1 MKMASGTTKKSSG
14 RRKSISYARF
24 GYFFIIPFF
33 VVYLIFSLI
42 PLISTFWYS
51 TTNIGD
57 VTAGFNGFS
66 NTVVY
71 YDQYLD
77 LNAIYA
83 KKIQDQVGVSTKDYS
98 KIKAYFSLQ
107 AIVRD
112 YNPFNEEGMNAIASL
127 DKLSDSTKASVNAY
141 MTSKNPSDLTSD
153 ALKELAEY
161 RKNFSALD
169 KNIMDQLPAVL
180 AAVNTIKDAASA
192 EAAATTDT
200 TATDVKPEEA
210 ILPSIQSAI
219 DELTALKA
227 ADVTDENKTAVM
239 AVDYYAK
246 KLNGD
251 KAPANAFDFL
261 IKYYGTFQ
269 TGAASV
275 HDYNFYTTSAG
286 LVQYGAIT
294 TDFTGDLKAILA
306 SDDWLTTINALTS
319 VSKLDSY
326 ANAQADIHNETL
338 YADLKALSDAGIIQ
352 GEPLVEKDGALA
364 VDTDKSLVA
373 QMRTLI
379 DTNYKSDPNEIKAV
393 SHIRN
398 LLIYTDDKSY
408 KAVLDNVE
416 AVKAAGG
423 ISTFMNFSGD
433 REVDTALYLSYKDAI
448 GLSDKLSLARY
459 QELDA
464 ARKESSVKT
473 AQEALKKA
481 QGELPKAQAAY
492 DSALAGGD
500 KKEIANANNALA
512 KIKNTIKASNDTIKS
527 PSGIFQKADA
537 KSSFVFIGL
546 ENYKSI
552 FTDNTRFTKVLGDMT
567 TTMLMWA
574 MNFVPQIL
582 LALLLAAWMTDSRMH
597 LKGLN
602 AMKALIYLPNIMTA
616 ATVAI
621 FFYRS
626 FQFSTNPVSKSMAQ
640 QILLLFG
647 HPEGFNFF
655 ANPWA
660 TRTLVAFINFWMW
673 YGNTM
678 IVLIAGISSISTS
691 LFESAQIDGA
701 SNGQIFRRITI
712 PLIRPIMLYTLITA
726 LIGGLQMYDIPK
738 LLNNGEPT
746 IMFLGTKLKST
757 ETILMY
763 IQDQAFGIKSNHFI
777 GVAAAVS
784 VLLFA
789 ITSLISALLFY
800 VMRDKD
806 ASRARKLAKKGGIV
820 R

>member
-1 MKMASGTTKKSSG
+1 MASGTTKKSSG

-33 VVYLIFSLI
+33 VVYLIFSLT
-42 PLISTFWYS
+42 PLFSTFWYS

-57 VTAGFNGFS
+57 ITAEFNGFS

-83 KKIQDQVGVSTKDYS
+83 KKIQDQVGISAKEYS
-98 KIKAYFSLQ
+98 RIKSYFSLQ

-112 YNPFNEEGMNAIASL
+112 YDPFNEEGMNAIAGLTS
-127 DKLSDSTKASVNAY
+127 LSDSTKTSINAY
-141 MTSKNPSDLTSD
+141 MASKNPADLTVD
-153 ALKELAEY
+153 ALKELADY

-180 AAVNTIKDAASA
+180 SAVNAITTVATDESAA
-192 EAAATTDT
+192 TDT
-200 TATDVKPEEA
+200 TATDEKPEDA
-210 ILPSIQSAI
+210 ILPSIQTAI
-219 DELTALKA
+219 DDLTALKA
-227 ADVTDENKTAVM
+227 AEVTEENKAAVM
-239 AVDYYAK
+239 AVDYYAA
-246 KLNGD
+246 KLNGG

-269 TGAASV
+269 NGAASV
-275 HDYNFYTTSAG
+275 HDYNFYTTSVG
-286 LVQYGAIT
+286 LVQYGAIK

-306 SDDWLTTINALTS
+306 SDDWLTTINSLSS
-319 VSKLDSY
+319 VSKLESY
-326 ANAQADIHNETL
+326 SNAESDIHSETL
-338 YADLKALSDAGIIQ
+338 YADLKVLSDAGIIQ
-352 GEPLVEKDGALA
+352 GEPLVEKDGALT
-364 VDTDKSLVA
+364 VDTANSLVA
-373 QMRTLI
+373 QLRTLI
-379 DTNYKSDPNEIKAV
+379 DTNYQSDPNEIKAV
-393 SHIRN
+393 AHIRN
-398 LLIYTDDKSY
+398 LLIYTDDKSF
-408 KAVLDNVE
+408 KAVLDNVDT
-416 AVKAAGG
+416 VKSAGG
-423 ISTFMNFSGD
+423 ISSFMNFSAD
-433 REVDTALYLSYKDAI
+433 RSVDTALYLSYKDAV

-459 QELDA
+459 EELDTA
-464 ARKESSVKT
+464 KKESVVKA
-473 AQEALKKA
+473 AQDALKKA
-481 QGELPKAQAAY
+481 QAELPKAQAAY
-492 DSALAGGD
+492 DKAFAGGD
-500 KKEIANANNALA
+500 KKAILNTKNDLA
-512 KIKNTIKASNDTIKS
+512 KINNTIKSSNDTIKN
-527 PSGIFQKADA
+527 PSGIFQKADT
-537 KSSFVFIGL
+537 KSSFVFVGL

-552 FTDNTRFTKVLGDMT
+552 FTDNTRFIKVFGDMLNT
-567 TTMLMWA
+567 VMMWA

-582 LALLLAAWMTDSRMH
+582 LALLLAAWMTDSRLH

-626 FQFSTNPVSKSMAQ
+626 FQFSTNPATKSMAQ
-640 QILLLFG
+640 QVLLLFG
-647 HPEGFNFF
+647 HPEGYNFF

-660 TRTLVAFINFWMW
+660 TRTLVAFVNFWMW

-726 LIGGLQMYDIPK
+726 LIGGLQMFDIPNIMANK
-738 LLNNGEPT
+738 GEPT
-746 IMFLGTKLKST
+746 IMFFGTKLKST
-757 ETILMY
+757 QTILMY
-763 IQDQAFGIKSNHFI
+763 IQDQAFGNRSIHYI
-777 GVAAAVS
+777 GLAAAVS
-784 VLLFA
+784 VLLFVL
-789 ITSLISALLFY
+789 TSLISALLFY

-806 ASRARKLAKKGGIV
+806 ASRAKKLAKKGGAV

>member
-24 GYFFIIPFF
+24 GYYFIIPFF
-33 VVYLIFSLI
+33 VVYLIFSLT

-57 VTAGFNGFS
+57 ITAEFNGFS

-83 KKIQDQVGVSTKDYS
+83 KKIQDQVGVSTKEYS
-98 KIKAYFSLQ
+98 RIKSYFSLQ

-112 YNPFNEEGMNAIASL
+112 YDPFNEEGMNAIASL
-127 DKLSDSTKASVNAY
+127 TKLSDSTKASINAY
-141 MTSKNPSDLTSD
+141 MASKDPSDLTVD

-180 AAVNTIKDAASA
+180 TAVNAIKDAATADAS
-192 EAAATTDT
+192 ATTDA
-200 TATDVKPEEA
+200 TAADVKPEDA

-227 ADVTDENKTAVM
+227 AGTTDENKTAVM

-275 HDYNFYTTSAG
+275 HDYNFYTTSVG
-286 LVQYGAIT
+286 LVQYGAIK

-319 VSKLDSY
+319 VSKFESY
-326 ANAQADIHNETL
+326 ANAQSDIHNETL

-352 GEPLVEKDGALA
+352 GEILVEKDGALA
-364 VDTDKSLVA
+364 VDTEKSLIS

-393 SHIRN
+393 AHIRN
-398 LLIYTDDKSY
+398 LLIYTDDKSF
-408 KAVLDNVE
+408 KAVLDNVDTI
-416 AVKAAGG
+416 KKAGG
-423 ISTFMNFSGD
+423 ISKFINFSGD
-433 REVDTALYLSYKDAI
+433 RSVDPELYLTYKSTI

-464 ARKESSVKT
+464 AKKALSVKE
-473 AQEALKKA
+473 AQADLKKA
-481 QGELPKAQAAY
+481 QADLPKAQAAY
-492 DSALAGGD
+492 DKALAGGD
-500 KKEIANANNALA
+500 KKTIADAKNALA
-512 KIKNTIKASNDTIKS
+512 KINNTIKSSNDTIKS
-527 PSGIFQKADA
+527 PSGIFQRSDA
-537 KSSFVFIGL
+537 KSAFVFVGL

-552 FTDNTRFTKVLGDMT
+552 FTDNTRFTKILGDMT
-567 TTMLMWA
+567 TTLMMWA

-582 LALLLAAWMTDSRMH
+582 LALLLAAWMTDSRLH
-597 LKGLN
+597 LKGLS

-626 FQFSTNPVSKSMAQ
+626 FQFSTNPATKSMAQ
-640 QILLLFG
+640 LILQLFG
-647 HPEGFNFF
+647 NSDGYNFF

-660 TRTLVAFINFWMW
+660 TRTIVAFINFWMW

-701 SNGQIFRRITI
+701 TNGQIFRRITI

-738 LLNNGEPT
+738 LLANGEPT

-763 IQDQAFGIKSNHFI
+763 IQDQAFGPKNKHNI
-777 GVAAAVS
+777 GLAAAVS
-784 VLLFA
+784 VLLF
-789 ITSLISALLFY
+789 ILTSLISALLFY

-806 ASRARKLAKKGGIV
+806 ASRAKKLAKKGGIV

>member
-33 VVYLIFSLI
+33 VVYLIFSLT
-42 PLISTFWYS
+42 PLFSTFWYS

-57 VTAGFNGFS
+57 ITAEFNGFS

-83 KKIQDQVGVSTKDYS
+83 KKIQDQVGISAKEYS
-98 KIKAYFSLQ
+98 RIKSYFSLQ
-107 AIVRD
+107 SIVRD
-112 YNPFNEEGMNAIASL
+112 YDPFNEEGMNAIAGL
-127 DKLSDSTKASVNAY
+127 TTLSDSTKASVNAY
-141 MTSKNPSDLTSD
+141 MASKNPSDLTVD

-169 KNIMDQLPAVL
+169 KNIMDQLPTVL
-180 AAVNTIKDAASA
+180 GAVNTIKTAAADA
-192 EAAATTDT
+192 AAATTD

-210 ILPSIQSAI
+210 ILPSIQTAI
-219 DELTALKA
+219 DDLTALKA

-239 AVDYYAK
+239 AVDYYAA
-246 KLNGD
+246 KLNGG

-269 TGAASV
+269 SGSASV

-286 LVQYGAIT
+286 LVQFGAIK
-294 TDFTGDLKAILA
+294 TDFTADLKTIL
-306 SDDWLTTINALTS
+306 STDDWLTTINSLSS
-319 VSKLDSY
+319 VSKLESY
-326 ANAQADIHNETL
+326 SNAESDIHSETL
-338 YADLKALSDAGIIQ
+338 YADLKVLSDAGIIQ

-364 VDTDKSLVA
+364 VDTANSLVA
-373 QMRTLI
+373 QLRTLI
-379 DTNYKSDPNEIKAV
+379 DTNYQSDPNEIKAV
-393 SHIRN
+393 AHIRN
-398 LLIYTDDKSY
+398 LLIYTDDKSF
-408 KAVLDNVE
+408 KAVLDNVD
-416 AVKAAGG
+416 AVKSAGG
-423 ISTFMNFSGD
+423 ISSFMNFSAD
-433 REVDTALYLSYKDAI
+433 RSVDTALYLSYKDAV

-459 QELDA
+459 EELDTA
-464 ARKESSVKT
+464 KKESVVKA
-473 AQEALKKA
+473 AQDALKKA
-481 QGELPKAQAAY
+481 QAELPKAQAAY

-500 KKEIANANNALA
+500 KKVIADANNALA
-512 KIKNTIKASNDTIKS
+512 KIKNTIKASNDSIKS

-537 KSSFVFIGL
+537 KSSFVFVGL
-546 ENYKSI
+546 DNYKSI
-552 FTDNTRFTKVLGDMT
+552 FTDNTRFTKVFGDILT
-567 TTMLMWA
+567 TVIMWV
-574 MNFVPQIL
+574 MNFAPQIL
-582 LALLLAAWMTDSRMH
+582 LALLLAAWMTDSRLH

-626 FQFSTNPVSKSMAQ
+626 FQYSTNPASKSMAQ
-640 QILLLFG
+640 LVLQLFG
-647 HPEGFNFF
+647 DEDGFNFF
-655 ANPWA
+655 ASPWA
-660 TRTLVAFINFWMW
+660 ARSLVAFINFWMW

-678 IVLIAGISSISTS
+678 IILIAGISSISTS

-738 LLNNGEPT
+738 LLQNGEPT

-789 ITSLISALLFY
+789 ITSLISAVLFY

-806 ASRARKLAKKGGIV
+806 ASRAKKLAKKGGIV